1 MPRIVSG
8 LHPGAKGDTAG
19 STPVAQLHMPPN
31 MRVVFFIGIT
41 GFSLLFV
48 WLLNV
53 RVRAARVEYQ
63 LSKKEN

>member
-1 MPRIVSG
+1 
-8 LHPGAKGDTAG
+8 
-19 STPVAQLHMPPN
+19 
-31 MRVVFFIGIT
+31 VFFVGII

-53 RVRAARVEYQ
+53 RVRAARIQFQ